1 MVLRSDL
8 RASKETKVMK
18 DRRRNRMDR
27 EQLTYDTI
35 SSAML
40 DSSADFVTLIRM
52 TKLVKWLQEQAA
64 CVALMGCAVH
74 PPDVSSAVRGFIE

>member
-74 PPDVSSAVRGFIE
+74 PVDVSLAVTGCIE

>member
-18 DRRRNRMDR
+18 DRRKNRMDR

-35 SSAML
+35 SSTRSG
-40 DSSADFVTLIRM
+40 SSADFVTLIRM
-52 TKLVKWLQEQAA
+52 AKLVKWLQEQAA

-74 PPDVSSAVRGFIE
+74 PSDVSSAVRGCIE